1 MANNAQRK
9 RKRAS
14 NIEGNHGVDAKV
26 MGAEERMHRKV
37 EEIPGQGIVKQDV
50 RNVFFI

>member
-14 NIEGNHGVDAKV
+14 NIEVNHGVDAKV
-26 MGAEERMHRKV
+26 MGAEVRMHRK
-37 EEIPGQGIVKQDV
+37 EEKILGQQDV